1 MSAGSIYAKFQS
13 NLMKRAFRVEGE
25 GSCVRLSVA
34 EDVLKETIKECM
46 EYVEPPMYDFWGQ
59 EVRVR
64 GLVK

>member
-1 MSAGSIYAKFQS
+1 
-13 NLMKRAFRVEGE
+13 
-25 GSCVRLSVA
+25 VA